1 MRKRLLALLTAVLL
15 TPAGGFA
22 QTQPTG
28 DGRDEIIRAGLTIRD
43 AVNRESI
50 QLAALPPAVPRQR
63 PRERRWP
70 GRHPVLF
77 GALVGLGT
85 GLAVEAVVI
94 PGKSGGEPHGAYLPM
109 FSAVGAGIGSLV
121 GLIVSVTRR

>member
-1 MRKRLLALLTAVLL
+1 MRKIIVALLISLL
-15 TPAGGFA
+15 MTPTGALAQTPA
-22 QTQPTG
+22 TN
-28 DGRDEIIRAGLTIRD
+28 DGRVGAIRIPL
-43 AVNRESI
+43 ESI
-50 QLAALPPAVPRQR
+50 RLAALPPAVRQQQPRNR
-63 PRERRWP
+63 SWP

-94 PGKSGGEPHGAYLPM
+94 PGKSGGEPHSAYLPM

-121 GLIVSVTRR
+121 GLIVSVARR